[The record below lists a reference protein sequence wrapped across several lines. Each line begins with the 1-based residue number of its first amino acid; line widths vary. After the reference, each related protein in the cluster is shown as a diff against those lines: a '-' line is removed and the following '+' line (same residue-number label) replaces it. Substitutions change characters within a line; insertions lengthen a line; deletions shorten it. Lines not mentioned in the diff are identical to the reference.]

1 MTEKPMKKWHMEGI
15 VISDSSVGHKF
26 ILPDED
32 RKYRRFRTRSANLPK
47 EGVLI
52 SLIRNMLASV
62 LRFF

>member
-1 MTEKPMKKWHMEGI
+1 MKKWHMEGI
-15 VISDSSVGHKF
+15 VITDSSVGHKI

-47 EGVLI
+47 KGVLLSMLR
-52 SLIRNMLASV
+52 SLVVWI